1 MLKHEHKDIDFITDW
16 LKWNIF
22 RNEKIMWADLPA
34 VEINGREYDLV
45 DVIATLHNML
55 HEALTG
61 EPYDYMWHHANKIG
75 SWTFDDL
82 FDADPK
88 SAHEE
93 D

>member
-1 MLKHEHKDIDFITDW
+1 MLKREHKDIDFITDW

-22 RNEKIMWADLPA
+22 RNEKIMLEELPA
-34 VEINGREYDLV
+34 VEINGREYELV
-45 DVIATLHNML
+45 DVIATLHNLL

-75 SWTFDDL
+75 SWTFDDI
-82 FDADPK
+82 FDIDPK